1 MISQR
6 VSQEVPWEVPRESL
20 SVEMTFRLE
29 LEEQEAARQ
38 VNIQGIG
45 VWVEGSTL
53 KPLGRNNQACLGPS
67 EGAHVF
73 E

>member
-1 MISQR
+1 MRQR
-6 VSQEVPWEVPRESL
+6 QGIILARVIREEGL